1 MKEKIYTMSDNNTKI
16 IEAVIKD
23 ENLHYMHMVLF
34 QNESLNPHYSNANVY
49 MTVREGKL
57 SLSLNDGEYIVYEK
71 NTVVNI
77 PFNTKMNVQNH
88 NKEVLELI
96 VIKAPAPNSE
106 IYTQTI

>member
-1 MKEKIYTMSDNNTKI
+1 MKEKIYTMSDNKSNV

-34 QNESLNPHYSNANVY
+34 QNESINTHYSNANVY

-57 SLSLNDGEYIVYEK
+57 SLSLNNGEYNIYEK

-77 PFNTKMNVQNH
+77 PFNTKMDVQNH
-88 NKEVLELI
+88 DKEALELI
-96 VIKAPAPNSE
+96 VIKAPAPNSK
-106 IYTQTI
+106 IYK